1 MRNGGGHGTLK
12 SPGPALK
19 SGPELNGEIS
29 VAGQMVNSE
38 KPERGCKR
46 WRAVY
51 SIAMGVKSNAGALL
65 FVRRLCGGC

>member
-1 MRNGGGHGTLK
+1 
-12 SPGPALK
+12 
-19 SGPELNGEIS
+19 
-29 VAGQMVNSE
+29 MVNSE